1 MSRRALF
8 MRLLVKAAWVRKDRA
23 FTALLSIGVV
33 ATIATV
39 ALTVYSDLESKL
51 SREFTNFGANAIV
64 TARNGSLTP
73 QELAQIKTIIGQ
85 KGLAVPV
92 AYVMAHAKSGAPVVT
107 AGADLDSLKT
117 LNSSWSSSPPSDCHH
132 ALIGF
137 RAAETLSPKG
147 ETFELSY
154 NGKALEVHPDAVFHS
169 GTDDDSRIY
178 LNTQQFMELTSVG
191 PGTAQLRIEGRP
203 KEIEAAIETLS
214 ASLPQ
219 TEVKPIRQV
228 TAAQTAVLGRTRAV
242 VLVASAIVI
251 VLIVLCMVASLTS
264 AVLERRKD
272 FAVMKALGASDRTV
286 NALFAGEAA
295 FISAIGAL
303 TGFVV
308 GTGIAYW
315 IGKANFGAAIMP
327 RIELVVPVLLGSVVL
342 SLIAASAPLRLLRR
356 IQPAGILRGE

>member
-1 MSRRALF
+1 M
-8 MRLLVKAAWVRKDRA
+8 
-23 FTALLSIGVV
+23 V
-33 ATIATV
+33 A
-39 ALTVYSDLESKL
+39 
-51 SREFTNFGANAIV
+51 
-64 TARNGSLTP
+64 
-73 QELAQIKTIIGQ
+73 
-85 KGLAVPV
+85 
-92 AYVMAHAKSGAPVVT
+92 

-117 LNSSWSSSPPSDCHH
+117 LNSSWSINPPSDSYH

-147 ETFELSY
+147 EPFELSY
-154 NGKALEVHPDAVFHS
+154 NGKVLEVHPDAVFHS

-178 LNTQQFMELTSVG
+178 LSAQQFMELTSVA
-191 PGTAQLRIEGRP
+191 PGTAQLRIDGRP
-203 KEIEAAIETLS
+203 KEIEAAIESLS

-303 TGFVV
+303 TGFVA

-356 IQPAGILRGE
+356 IEPASILRGE

>member
-51 SREFTNFGANAIV
+51 SREFTRFGANAVV
-64 TARNGSLTP
+64 TARNGGLTP
-73 QELAQIKTIIGQ
+73 QELTQIRTIIGQ

-92 AYVMAHAKSGAPVVT
+92 AYAVAHAKSGAPVII
-107 AGADLDSLKT
+107 AGADMESLQT
-117 LNSSWSSSPPSDCHH
+117 LNSWWSITPAEHSFQT
-132 ALIGF
+132 LMGF

-147 ETFELSY
+147 EPFELSY
-154 NGKALEVHPDAVFHS
+154 NGKALDVHPDAVFHS
-169 GTDDDSRIY
+169 GTEDDSRIY
-178 LNTQQFMELTSVG
+178 LSAQQFSKLTSLEPSTV
-191 PGTAQLRIEGRP
+191 QLRIDGSP
-203 KEIEAAIETLS
+203 KEIEAAIATMS

-242 VLVASAIVI
+242 VLIASAIVI

-303 TGFVV
+303 
-308 GTGIAYW
+308 
-315 IGKANFGAAIMP
+315 
-327 RIELVVPVLLGSVVL
+327 
-342 SLIAASAPLRLLRR
+342 
-356 IQPAGILRGE
+356 

>member
-64 TARNGSLTP
+64 TARNGSLTA
-73 QELAQIKTIIGQ
+73 QELAQIRTIIGQ

-92 AYVMAHAKSGAPVVT
+92 AYVVAHAKSGAPVVA
-107 AGADLDSLKT
+107 AGADMDSLKA
-117 LNSSWSSSPPSDCHH
+117 LNSWWSITPARNSYRT
-132 ALIGF
+132 LIGF
-137 RAAETLSPKG
+137 RAAETFSPKG
-147 ETFELSY
+147 EPFELNY
-154 NGKALEVHPDAVFHS
+154 NGKTLEVHPDAVFHS

-178 LNTQQFMELTSVG
+178 LSAQQFMELTSVA
-191 PGTAQLRIEGRP
+191 PGTAQLRIDGRP
-203 KEIEAAIETLS
+203 KEIEAAIESLS

-242 VLVASAIVI
+242 VLAASAIVI

-303 TGFVV
+303 
-308 GTGIAYW
+308 
-315 IGKANFGAAIMP
+315 
-327 RIELVVPVLLGSVVL
+327 
-342 SLIAASAPLRLLRR
+342 
-356 IQPAGILRGE
+356 